1 MEMETERLAGK
12 KWKVTMGGKEINV
25 KKVAAELMATVAE
38 LNAKGEEEERKRL
51 ELDVVQENHK
61 GSIIVLNFRSVQG
74 QRIEEMQKDLI
85 EVLKEKRIVHDTDS
99 IGELQAKI
107 DARLHTYGR
116 LESLYMF
123 FLS

>member
-1 MEMETERLAGK
+1 METERL
-12 KWKVTMGGKEINV
+12 VGKEFKVKMVGKELNV
-25 KKVAAELMATVAE
+25 RKAVAEWMATVAE

-51 ELDVVQENHK
+51 ELDVVQESHK

-85 EVLKEKRIVHDTDS
+85 EVLKEKRMVHDTHS
-99 IGELQAKI
+99 ISEFQAII